1 MVKLLCFSLMISE
14 LVVGKF
20 KAKIFSLKR
29 RKTTTTN
36 LGTIS
41 NLSLLGRTITAVA
54 IIQTEGGGASD
65 GEPPPPPPTVFPT
78 FIGGGLSK
86 CELQY
91 KVGSARASFL
101 TTSQHSDDQSISGG
115 WYRKYVSVSDS
126 MGYSSSLVLPLTRG
140 AVTIHGT
147 EALAN
152 TNAAMCR
159 PSRFWISP
167 RFRFLSTQWVLDD
180 SWKLISL

>member
-1 MVKLLCFSLMISE
+1 M
-14 LVVGKF
+14 GKF

-78 FIGGGLSK
+78 SIGGGLSK
-86 CELQY
+86 CELPY

-115 WYRKYVSVSDS
+115 
-126 MGYSSSLVLPLTRG
+126 
-140 AVTIHGT
+140 
-147 EALAN
+147 
-152 TNAAMCR
+152 
-159 PSRFWISP
+159 
-167 RFRFLSTQWVLDD
+167 
-180 SWKLISL
+180 